1 MRNPTRIVV
10 MLAAALLAAAPALP
24 QDRAPHESELTETT
38 FPPLPLEL
46 GIFSFPNED
55 LRTVALRIQLG
66 IATMQE
72 RRWFYR
78 TADRFAPF
86 EGAPAPDWKLRA
98 AAAGAALDS
107 PADNTIYTWSSL
119 GPNGNY
125 DVSEQE
131 GQVGSHA
138 QGRATAVWT
147 HVEGATT
154 VNKNVLFVG
163 FADAGVWKTVDRG
176 VHWKPLTDFQ
186 PTLST
191 GALDVLP
198 GQDRVNYSDAT
209 IYVGTGEG
217 NFSGPD
223 KDGVGVLKST
233 DGGATWTV
241 QTLPWREDV
250 RGNPGLH
257 RIRRLRIDRSVANAQ
272 SVWAAGDGGVYH
284 SADGGQTWSLVT
296 GLPYSGA
303 PAGSAFPGGCWA
315 EYPTDFVIDTQDRP
329 QGQSTLFAVF
339 GRVQDSSCVTP
350 TSAARKNNGVY
361 RSVDGG
367 ATWTKLTGNGFPD
380 APGLVGRITL
390 LSAPSNPKHL
400 YALIARSDN
409 FQSLGIFDT
418 LDATAPAVQW
428 SAGSTTNFA
437 ASQGWYDL
445 AGAVSPADENT
456 LIVGGLDNYLSH
468 DRGVTLTQISGWA
481 DSGPTWSHADHHHA
495 IWADGTTYYDVNDG
509 GVFAGTIGADSATWA
524 DLNGDILSALQFYG
538 LSQSATKPNQIN
550 GGLQDNGHA
559 FFDGAT
565 WRETYGGDGGF
576 ACTDQRDDSQAY
588 EEYVYAAIRHSDD
601 GGASFPLQQCMQN
614 FGGCTVNCELVNA
627 CVPDSHTA
635 FIAWYTLDE
644 HNQDVMYVGTSYL
657 YRNIAA
663 SAASPV
669 WLRIASDGVNGDFI
683 KGAASSRAYISFI
696 HTPKASPVGGVPA
709 MSQMI
714 YVGTSTGRIWRTADG
729 GLTWTDL
736 TKAPL
741 PVSSPTT
748 GRVLT
753 WIDTD
758 PNDPNKV
765 IVTYNG
771 FNASTAPPLPGHVF
785 RSLDSGA
792 TWADVSGALP
802 DEPFNT
808 AAVNPNPGE
817 TNEIYI
823 ASDSGV
829 YVNTAGWSGT
839 TWRRINN
846 GLLPHVSVNM
856 LQFTNAT
863 TPKRLRAATHG
874 RGIWEMVKTFDPTLT
889 IDRGTY
895 GCDDAVN
902 VVLQTAIVGAGQQ
915 VVTVTSIGEPAGDT
929 LALLESPPGSGRY
942 AGTLRTS
949 GAPPVAG
956 DGRISVRNA
965 DRLTVRWQQL
975 AAAAAVDCSECGTP
989 PSPATGANLR
999 IDPASVALSVSGG
1012 DGDEF
1017 LDNCETGRVRFTVQ
1031 NVGDRNLTNL
1041 RISRV
1046 VASNP
1051 NTKLPRLPVAIAASV
1066 ASCATAQGVLSVTA
1080 QGLAPGEVLELT
1092 IEVTSDE
1099 LASAGLARAFTVSF
1113 GEGEHDYRLTASK
1126 TWSFEQNLEG
1136 WQVARGTF
1144 ARSTTGPGANLS
1156 SGYVAS
1162 SSLADNACDE
1172 IRSPVFRLTP
1182 SSTLSLYDQFAIEPI
1197 NATTDPSTSW
1207 FDRANVALFD
1217 LADGSRT
1224 PVSPS
1229 GGRTYLASGPNGA
1242 CLTANQPG
1250 WGGPGPGWLQ
1260 STWTAADL
1268 GAASRAG
1275 RAMQIDVGYATD
1287 TSVSL
1292 AGFWFDDVTL
1302 TNVELLGADQQ
1313 GDVCRFCGELD
1324 DNDASV
1330 EYTGGWHRKSDPA
1343 ATGGAYSRRVGNN
1356 PKGAA
1361 ARLVFDANDVTYLY
1375 GLTPS
1380 GGTADVYLDGV
1391 KRQTI
1396 NYGGT
1401 ASFGKAVTFSNL
1413 GPGPHELKIV
1423 HVSGTVIVDGFRL
1436 DCNSGSGAD
1445 AGAVQYRSQT
1455 TTSSGSANEGP
1466 VLVRTIDVKPGDA
1479 AVSVLVEGAPAPL
1492 TVRLLDPAGTLL
1504 TTGGALIPGLAASGL
1519 DAAVSKAGSYRLE
1532 IVNTLP
1538 LGGKVDISVART
1550 VRVQ

>member
-1 MRNPTRIVV
+1 MRYPFRT
-10 MLAAALLAAAPALP
+10 MLALSCALLAATPALA
-24 QDRAPHESELTETT
+24 QDRLDHESEQTAST
-38 FPPLPLEL
+38 FPPLPLEPAL
-46 GIFSFPNED
+46 LSFPNED
-55 LRTVALRIQLG
+55 LRAVALRIQLG
-66 IATMQE
+66 IASMQE

-86 EGAPAPDWKLRA
+86 EGMPAPDWKLRA

-107 PADNTIYTWSSL
+107 TADDTIFTWSSL

-125 DVSEQE
+125 DVSTQE
-131 GQVGSHA
+131 GDPGSRA
-138 QGRATAVWT
+138 QGRGTAVWT

-163 FADAGVWKTVDRG
+163 FADAGVWKTVDG
-176 VHWKPLTDFQ
+176 GAHWTPLTDFQ

-191 GALDVLP
+191 GAIDVLP
-198 GQDRVNYSDAT
+198 GSDLMNYRDAT
-209 IYVGTGEG
+209 VYVGTGEG
-217 NFSGPD
+217 NFSVSD

-241 QTLPWREDV
+241 QTLPWREDA
-250 RGNPGLH
+250 RGLPGLH
-257 RIRRLRIDRSVANAQ
+257 RIRRLRIDRGVPNAQ

-284 SADGGQTWSLVT
+284 TADGGQTWSLVT

-303 PAGSAFPGGCWA
+303 PADAAYPGGCWS
-315 EYPTDFVIDTQDRP
+315 EYPTDFVVDAQDRP
-329 QGQSTLFAVF
+329 LGQSTLFAAF
-339 GRVQDSSCVTP
+339 GRIQDSTCVTP
-350 TSAARKNNGVY
+350 NTDARKNNGVY

-390 LSAPSNPKHL
+390 LSAPSNPQHL
-400 YALIARSDN
+400 YALIARTDN
-409 FQSLGIFDT
+409 QNSLGIFDT

-428 SAGSTTNFA
+428 SAGSTTNY
-437 ASQGWYDL
+437 ASAQGWYDL
-445 AGAVSPADENT
+445 TGAVHPTDENT
-456 LIVGGLDNYLSH
+456 LIVGGLDNYLSR
-468 DRGVTLTQISGWA
+468 DRGVTLTQISGWS

-495 IWADGTTYYDVNDG
+495 VWADGTTYYDVNDG
-509 GVFAGTIGADSATWA
+509 GVFAGTIGASSATWK
-524 DLNGDILSALQFYG
+524 DLNGDILSTLQFYG
-538 LSQSATKPNQIN
+538 LSQSASHPYKIN
-550 GGLQDNGHA
+550 AGLQDNGHA

-601 GGASFPLQQCMQN
+601 GGASFPLEKCMEN
-614 FGGCTVNCELVNA
+614 FGGCTVNCNLVAA

-635 FIAWYTLDE
+635 FIAWYMLDE

-657 YRNIAA
+657 YRNVAA

-669 WLRIASDGVNGDFI
+669 WVRIASDGVNGDFI
-683 KGAASSRAYISFI
+683 KGATSSRAYISFI

-709 MSQMI
+709 MSQII
-714 YVGTSTGRIWRTADG
+714 YLGTSTGRIWRTADG

-741 PVSSPTT
+741 PVSSPIT
-748 GRVLT
+748 GRVVT

-758 PNDPNKV
+758 PADANKV
-765 IVTYNG
+765 LVTYSA
-771 FNASTAPPLPGHVF
+771 FNASTAPAIPGHIF
-785 RSLDSGA
+785 RSLDGGA
-792 TWADVSGALP
+792 TWSDVSGALP
-802 DEPFNT
+802 DEPFNSV
-808 AAVNPNPGE
+808 AVNPNAGE
-817 TNEIYI
+817 TNEAYV

-829 YVNTAGWSGT
+829 YVNTAAWSGN

-846 GLLPHVSVNM
+846 GMLPHVSVNM

-863 TPKRLRAATHG
+863 APKRLRAASHG
-874 RGIWEMVKTFDPTLT
+874 RGIWEMVKTFDPILSL
-889 IDRGTY
+889 DRASY

-902 VVLQTAIVGAGQQ
+902 VSLQTAIVGAGQQ
-915 VVTVTSIGEPAGDT
+915 VVTVTSVGEPAGET
-929 LALLESPPGSGRY
+929 LALVETPPGSGRY
-942 AGTLRTS
+942 TGTLRTS
-949 GAPPVAG
+949 GAAPVAG
-956 DGRISVRNA
+956 DGRIGVRNA
-965 DRLTVRWQQL
+965 DRLSVRWQQL
-975 AAAAAVDCSECGTP
+975 AAAADVDCSECGTP
-989 PSPATGANLR
+989 PSPAAGANLR

-1031 NVGDRNLTNL
+1031 NAGDRNLTNL

-1046 VASNP
+1046 VSSNP
-1051 NTKLPRLPVAIAASV
+1051 NFKLPRLPVAIAAST
-1066 ASCATAQGVLSVTA
+1066 ASCSTAQGVLSVIA
-1080 QGLAPGEVLELT
+1080 QGMAPGEVLELT

-1099 LASAGLARAFTVSF
+1099 LAAVGLARSFTVRF
-1113 GEGEHDYRLTASK
+1113 GEAEHDFTLTASK
-1126 TWSFEQNLEG
+1126 TWSFEQGLDG
-1136 WQVARGTF
+1136 WHTARGTF
-1144 ARSTTGPGANLS
+1144 APATTGGGANLS
-1156 SGYVAS
+1156 SAYVAS

-1172 IRSPVFRLTP
+1172 IRSPIFRLTP
-1182 SSTLSLYDQFAIEPI
+1182 ASTLSLYNQFQIEPPS
-1197 NATTDPSTSW
+1197 ATTDPATSW
-1207 FDRANVALFD
+1207 FDRANLALFD
-1217 LADGSRT
+1217 PADGSRT
-1224 PVSPS
+1224 PVAPS

-1242 CLTANQPG
+1242 CVTAGQPG
-1250 WGGPGPGWLQ
+1250 WAGPGPAWLQ

-1268 GAASRAG
+1268 GAAGRAG
-1275 RAMQIDVGYATD
+1275 RPLRLDVGYATD
-1287 TSVSL
+1287 TSASL
-1292 AGFWFDDVTL
+1292 IGFWFDDVTL

-1324 DNDASV
+1324 DSDASI

-1343 ATGGAYSRRVGNN
+1343 ATGGGYSRRVGNN
-1356 PKGAA
+1356 KNGAA
-1361 ARLVFDANDVTYLY
+1361 ARIVFDARDITYLY

-1380 GGTADVYLDGV
+1380 GGTADVYLDGI

-1396 NYGGT
+1396 NYGGA
-1401 ASFGKAVTFSNL
+1401 ASFGQAVTFSNL
-1413 GPGPHELKIV
+1413 GPGQHELKIV

-1436 DCNSGSGAD
+1436 DCASGSGANP
-1445 AGAVQYRSQT
+1445 AAVEYRSQT
-1455 TTSSGSANEGP
+1455 ETSTGSATEGP
-1466 VLVRTIDVKPGDA
+1466 LLVRTVEVKPGDA

-1504 TTGGALIPGLAASGL
+1504 STGGALIPGVSASGL
-1519 DAAVSKAGSYRLE
+1519 DTAVATAGRYRLE
-1532 IVNTLP
+1532 IVNSLP
-1538 LGGKVDISVART
+1538 LGGKVSISVART